1 MTLHQLMIF
10 VAVAKHLNVTRA
22 AEGLHISQPSVSQQ
36 LKLLEENCEV
46 KLYKMMGR
54 KIELTKEGRLFLNE
68 ATAIL
73 AQVKNLK
80 RLGSRPIPRK
90 GESLTFGASHSSSTS
105 FLPLFA
111 AIFKQTHPDLQI
123 TICGG
128 SSPAMEE
135 MVLKHE
141 VDLAWIGY
149 PSHFPV
155 IIYEPFHKQRLAIF
169 AQAKHPLAK
178 RGKLTLNELARCPLI
193 ITKQVPGRA
202 NRTTMLLKHLENRGF
217 APNIAMQYDSATA
230 VEAAVKTGNGLG
242 ILYQDISEPDVV
254 DRDLKVL
261 DVPELKIEFD
271 TFIIYHK
278 EKPLSPSALEFLTLL
293 KRWPRKARWVKPF

>member
-1 MTLHQLMIF
+1 MTPHQLMIF

-22 AEGLHISQPSVSQQ
+22 AEELHISQPSVSQQ
-36 LKLLEENCEV
+36 LKLLEENCGV

-54 KIELTKEGRLFLNE
+54 KIELTEKGRLFLNE

-73 AQVKNLK
+73 AQIKNLE
-80 RLGSRPIPRK
+80 RLGSRPIHK
-90 GESLTFGASHSSSTS
+90 GEESLTIAGSHTPSMSA
-105 FLPLFA
+105 LPLLS

-123 TICGG
+123 TLCSG

-149 PSHFPV
+149 PSHSPMV
-155 IIYEPFHKQRLAIF
+155 IYEPFRKQKLAIL
-169 AQAKHPLAK
+169 APAKHPLAK
-178 RGKLTLNELARCPLI
+178 KSKLTLNELARFPLTI
-193 ITKQVPGRA
+193 RKQIPGEG
-202 NRTTMLLKHLENRGF
+202 NRTTMLLKHIQNQGIS
-217 APNIAMQYDSATA
+217 PNIIVHCESFMEVKS
-230 VEAAVKTGNGLG
+230 AVKAGSGLG
-242 ILYQDISEPDVV
+242 ILYQDIAVPDVV

-261 DVPELKIEFD
+261 DIPELKIEFD

-278 EKPLSPSALEFLTLL
+278 ERPLSPSAQGFLTLL